1 MTRFAVLS
9 LAAALSASAASA
21 QPAAPPTN
29 AEMPMN
35 MPMKMMHPM
44 ASDSAATKGYK
55 EAMMGSMMRMPPFT
69 GDADIDFMKQ
79 MRIHHQGA
87 IDMAKIALT
96 NGKDGEVRK
105 LADEIVKDQANE
117 IALIDKWLKA
127 RGQ

>member
-1 MTRFAVLS
+1 MTRFAILS

-29 AEMPMN
+29 AEMPM
-35 MPMKMMHPM
+35 KMMHPM

-55 EAMMGSMMRMPPFT
+55 DAMMGSMMRMPPFT

>member
-1 MTRFAVLS
+1 MNRLAIPA
-9 LAAALSASAASA
+9 LAAALSAAAAYA
-21 QPAAPPTN
+21 QPTTPPMN
-29 AEMPMN
+29 AE

-55 EAMMGSMMRMPPFT
+55 EAMMGSMMRMPPFI
-69 GDADIDFMKQ
+69 GDADIDFMNQ

>member
-1 MTRFAVLS
+1 MTRLAILV

-21 QPAAPPTN
+21 QQAAPPMN
-29 AEMPMN
+29 AE

-44 ASDSAATKGYK
+44 ASDSAATRGYK
-55 EAMMGSMMRMPPFT
+55 EVMMGSMMRMPAFS

-79 MRIHHQGA
+79 MRMHHQGA
-87 IDMAKIALT
+87 IDMAKVALT
-96 NGKDGEVRK
+96 NGKDDEVRK
-105 LADEIVKDQANE
+105 LAEEIVKDQTNE